1 VKANFFQRSLSSQ
14 RQFRP
19 FLDCLREDFQVER
32 RQPRRFRRNY
42 FDTFDWRLFASDCVL
57 EIDEMPEPRARL
69 CAIGKS
75 GRVVEEDIDALRPW
89 FGDFPGRQLRP
100 ELVRL
105 GHQRALLCLGA
116 VEVRASHFEIRDRRG
131 KVLARLAKEQLLDRS
146 RGGRGRTVA
155 TAVRLQPLRGYEDV
169 AAKMLR
175 ALDKPA
181 AGRADNSY
189 RAAMRLLRR
198 KPGDY
203 SGRLRVRLSAKQD
216 SRQAL
221 ARVLL
226 FLLDIA
232 ERNLEGIGAD
242 IDTEFLHDFR
252 ISCRR
257 SRSLLT
263 QVRGVLPPADLARF
277 RDAFSWLSTVT
288 GPQRDLDVFLLAL
301 PGYAAELDAGGRAAL
316 RPFQELLEA
325 ERAAEHARL
334 LQALESERF
343 AGFRRD
349 WRLFLEQAAAAG
361 GGVEDEGGQPV
372 VTVANRSIWRVYR
385 RLQRDGKAA
394 GAGGYSE
401 ALHELRKTGKKL
413 RYLLEAFRTLYPED
427 DIEAIIASLRK
438 LQNVLGDIVDSAVQ
452 QSYLREWG
460 AVLAARGGVPADTAD
475 ALIQLGARREMEGAA
490 AERKFRGRFA
500 AFAGPETAERMRRL
514 FGRK

>member
-1 VKANFFQRSLSSQ
+1 VKATFFQRSLSNQ

-19 FLDCLREDFQVER
+19 FLDQLREDFQVER
-32 RQPRRFRRNY
+32 RLPCRFRRNY
-42 FDTFDWRLFASDCVL
+42 FDTFDWRLFASDCSL
-57 EIDEMPEPRARL
+57 EIDEMPEPHARL

-75 GRVVEEDIDALRPW
+75 GQIVEEDIDAVRPW
-89 FGDFPGRQLRP
+89 FGEFPGRQLRP
-100 ELVRL
+100 ELLRL
-105 GHQRALLCLGA
+105 GRQRALLRLGA
-116 VEVRASHFEIRDRRG
+116 VEVRASPFEIRDHRG

-146 RGGRGRTVA
+146 RGGRGRTIA
-155 TAVRLQPLRGYEDV
+155 TAVRLQPLRGYEDI
-169 AAKMLR
+169 AEKMLR

-181 AGRADNSY
+181 AGHADIAF

-198 KPGDY
+198 TPGDY
-203 SGRLRVRLSAKQD
+203 SSRLRVQLSAKQD
-216 SRQAL
+216 ARQAL
-221 ARVLL
+221 AWVLL
-226 FLLDIA
+226 FLLDVA

-288 GPQRDLDVFLLAL
+288 SPQRDLDVFLLAL

-325 ERAAEHARL
+325 ERAAEHDRL
-334 LQALESERF
+334 LQALGSERF

-349 WRLFLEQAAAAG
+349 WRLFLEQAAAG
-361 GGVEDEGGQPV
+361 GGAEDESGQPV

-385 RLQRDGKAA
+385 RLQRDGEAA

-460 AVLAARGGVPADTAD
+460 AVLAARSGVPPDTAE
-475 ALIQLGARREMEGAA
+475 ALAQLGAWREAEGAA

-500 AFAGPETAERMRRL
+500 AFAGPETAGRMRRL